1 MKALEPTAT
10 ERRRKTRNRVFRY
23 IYNSEEPV
31 SKQAMS
37 VDLNLSLP
45 TIHHNVSELLEAGLI
60 KAGETQLSTGGRPP
74 VGYLVENEVR
84 FSIGV
89 SITTNHLHF
98 LASDL
103 KLNQLAEKSVRK
115 EGIASLDIGNELK
128 KELDLFIE
136 ENDLNKNR
144 ILGVGITIPG
154 VLNRDEDTVLL
165 SPSMKLKNISL
176 KSLRKGCE
184 PYPVYIENDGN
195 CAGYAEWLAMSPRE
209 RKNGFVYIL
218 LENGVGGT
226 FFINGKSYAGANHRS
241 GEFGHMCVQ
250 PDGLM
255 CNCGKRGCLESY
267 CSAMRF
273 TTDIGKT
280 IEEFFDMVH
289 KGDPASQAL
298 WDDVLKH
305 LAIGI
310 CNIRMIFDCDIVLG
324 GFVSEYLK
332 EYLPDIRRYVM
343 DRNSF
348 GDNTDFIKLGKFP
361 RKAGMMGIA
370 WHFANE
376 YIEKI

>member
-1 MKALEPTAT
+1 MKTLEPTAT

-23 IYNSEEPV
+23 IYNSDEPV

-37 VDLNLSLP
+37 LDLNLSLP
-45 TIHHNVSELLEAGLI
+45 TIHHNVAELLEAGLI
-60 KAGETQLSTGGRPP
+60 RAGETQSSTGGRPP
-74 VGYLVENEVR
+74 VGYLVENDVR
-84 FSIGV
+84 FSIGI
-89 SITTNHLHF
+89 SITTNHIHF

-103 KLNQLAEKSVRK
+103 KMNQLAEKSVRK
-115 EGIASLDIGNELK
+115 DSAAALDLGNEVR
-128 KELDLFIE
+128 KELTLFIE

-154 VLNRDEDTVLL
+154 VLNRPGDAVLL

-176 KSLRKGCE
+176 QSLRNACE
-184 PYPVYIENDGN
+184 PYTVYIENDGN

-218 LENGVGGT
+218 LENGVGGA
-226 FFINGKSYAGANHRS
+226 FFINGKTYSGMNHRS

-255 CNCGKRGCLESY
+255 CNCGKRGCLEAY
-267 CSAMRF
+267 CSALRF
-273 TTDIGKT
+273 SVDIGKT
-280 IEEFFDMVH
+280 IEEFFDLVH

-298 WDDVLKH
+298 WDDVLRH

-310 CNIRMIFDCDIVLG
+310 GNIRMIFDCDIVLG

-332 EYLPDIRRYVM
+332 EYMPELKKYVVEM
-343 DRNSF
+343 NSF
-348 GDNTDFIKLGKFP
+348 GDDTDFVKLGKFP
-361 RKAGMMGIA
+361 RKAGLMGIA
-370 WHFANE
+370 WHFAND

>member
-1 MKALEPTAT
+1 MKTLEPTVT

-23 IYNSEEPV
+23 IYNSDEPV

-37 VDLNLSLP
+37 LDLNLSLP

-74 VGYLVENEVR
+74 VGYLVENDIR

-89 SITTNHLHF
+89 SITTNHIRF

-103 KLNQLAEKSVRK
+103 KLQSLAEKSIRK
-115 EGIASLDIGNELK
+115 DGIVAADFGNEIK
-128 KELDLFIE
+128 KELALFIE
-136 ENDLNKNR
+136 ENSLNKNR

-154 VLNRDEDTVLL
+154 VLDRDEDTVLL

-176 KSLRKGCE
+176 KSLRESLE

-195 CAGYAEWLAMSPRE
+195 CAGYAEWLAMSPKE
-209 RKNGFVYIL
+209 RKNGFVYLL

-226 FFINGKSYAGANHRS
+226 FFVNGKSYSGVNHRS
-241 GEFGHMCVQ
+241 GEFGHMCVH
-250 PDGLM
+250 PDGLQ
-255 CNCGKRGCLESY
+255 CNCGKRGCLEAY

-273 TTDIGKT
+273 TIDIGKT
-280 IEEFFDMVH
+280 IEEFFDLVH
-289 KGDPASQAL
+289 KGDPASAAL

-310 CNIRMIFDCDIVLG
+310 SNIRMIFDCDVVLG

-332 EYLPDIRRYVM
+332 EYMPDLKKYVM
-343 DRNSF
+343 ERNSF
-348 GDNTDFIKLGKFP
+348 GEDAEFVRLGRFP

-370 WHFANE
+370 WHFASE